1 MFSPP
6 MAAFPLPPG
15 LTIDFDGEF
24 ESLPAGSEGG
34 AAAGHTGRA
43 RRTPAADRHAS
54 GA

>member
-24 ESLPAGSEGG
+24 ESLPAVLK
-34 AAAGHTGRA
+34 AAPPRA
-43 RRTPAADRHAS
+43 IPVERVEPRC
-54 GA
+54 